1 MAKVSKKGLTIVLI
15 VGGIAIFSGLKFM
28 QKQQQVVVAQ
38 NPAAIKLPQRAQGNP
53 QAKIKIIEF
62 IDFQCPACAKGY
74 QLLHEYLKNNPDKLY
89 IELRYFPLA
98 MHKHGE
104 SSARWGE
111 CAARQDKFWPFMD
124 LLIARQNEWAA
135 MIDPVPSFE
144 AIGKQAG
151 VNLDQLNACLK
162 DDSVKQAIATDQ
174 EEGKMRMV
182 SSTPSYFINHE
193 MVVGTKSLQMKLDEL
208 LGIKTPVEVS
218 IPSEV
223 KP

>member
-1 MAKVSKKGLTIVLI
+1 MAKISKMGLTILLI
-15 VGGIAIFSGLKFM
+15 VGGIAIFSGLKFL
-28 QKQQQVVVAQ
+28 QKQQQVIVLH
-38 NPAAIKLPQRAQGNP
+38 NPSAIKLPQRAQGNP

-74 QLLHEYLKNNPDKLY
+74 QLLHEYLKTNPDKLY

-111 CAARQDKFWPFMD
+111 CSARQDKFWSFMD

-135 MIDPVPSFE
+135 MIDPVPSFD
-144 AIGKQAG
+144 AIAKESGI
-151 VNLDQLNACLK
+151 NLDQLKACLNE
-162 DDSVKQAIATDQ
+162 DSVKQAIAIDVG
-174 EEGKMRMV
+174 EGKMRAV
-182 SSTPSYFINHE
+182 SSTPTYFINHE

-208 LGIKTPVEVS
+208 LGIKTPVAMSVS
-218 IPSEV
+218 SEV